1 MSRRVVELPAT
12 ELAHADHG
20 EAHCGIDDLE
30 CSLQA
35 HRGELGELPS
45 DCGHVG
51 DAEEVAHRDSEQLA
65 PLPAAERLRIVL
77 GHRGPRRAVRLER
90 AFAREVVGIA

>member
-1 MSRRVVELPAT
+1 MPITAKRTVGL
-12 ELAHADHG
+12 
-20 EAHCGIDDLE
+20 DDRE
-30 CSLQA
+30 RSLQA
-35 HRGELGELPS
+35 HRGERGKLAS

-51 DAEEVAHRDSEQLA
+51 RPEQVAHRDSEQLA

-77 GHRGPRRAVRLER
+77 GHRGPRRAVRLDR